1 MDDHESLV
9 RYHALSYSPP
19 GPTKPVFSI
28 ETDIFA
34 FGCTVFEIKTGR
46 PPFYNET
53 HHISF
58 DGGLSYVDDH
68 YKRR

>member
-1 MDDHESLV
+1 L
-9 RYHALSYSPP
+9 
-19 GPTKPVFSI
+19 
-28 ETDIFA
+28 
-34 FGCTVFEIKTGR
+34 GCTVFEIETRR

-68 YKRR
+68 YKRRQYPSIENLRFGSIILGCWKRQHASMKKWHRS